1 MTYMSIVDRSKKLFS
16 EIWRW
21 RKKSELKKRKFG
33 LYEFPRPLY
42 LRLEDIELNDLTM
55 KRIAAFIIDY
65 VILCA
70 LASVVGTA
78 GMIAVA
84 DKWMQEPS
92 RYFIWFMLATFIG
105 SILLMVICFFIWDVY
120 GELDLGKRLMK
131 IELLSDGKK
140 LTVGMAF
147 VHSVTKT
154 IVCCI
159 WPISFT
165 YYILKHEMV
174 YDKVLRI
181 SVSSKTEG

>member
-1 MTYMSIVDRSKKLFS
+1 M
-16 EIWRW
+16 
-21 RKKSELKKRKFG
+21 
-33 LYEFPRPLY
+33 
-42 LRLEDIELNDLTM
+42 NDLSM

-92 RYFIWFMLATFIG
+92 RYFIWFMLAPFIC

-120 GELDLGKRLMK
+120 GKLDLGKRLTK
-131 IELLSDGKK
+131 IELLSNGKK
-140 LTVGMAF
+140 FTVGMAF
-147 VHSVTKT
+147 MHSVMKT
-154 IVCCI
+154 IFCCI
-159 WPISFT
+159 WPISFI
-165 YYILKHEMV
+165 YYILKHEMI
-174 YDKVLRI
+174 YDKFLKI

>member
-1 MTYMSIVDRSKKLFS
+1 MS
-16 EIWRW
+16 
-21 RKKSELKKRKFG
+21 
-33 LYEFPRPLY
+33 
-42 LRLEDIELNDLTM
+42 DLTT
-55 KRIAAFIIDY
+55 KRIVAFIIDY

-70 LASVVGTA
+70 LASVVGTI

-84 DKWMQEPS
+84 DKWMQDPS
-92 RYFIWFMLATFIG
+92 RYFIWLMLATFIC

-120 GELDLGKRLMK
+120 GKLDLGKRLMK
-131 IELLSDGKK
+131 IELLSDGQKF
-140 LTVGMAF
+140 TVGMALM
-147 VHSVTKT
+147 HSVTKT

-174 YDKVLRI
+174 YDRLLKI